1 MSNTEFQSTGWQ
13 AAEDGVTVPAPLS
26 GVRVVELAH
35 WMAGP
40 AAGGVLADWG
50 AEVIKIEPPGGDPM
64 RRLFGTLGLNPDAPN
79 GAFLAANRGKRSIEI
94 EVKTQAGREVLDRLL
109 EGADVLLTNLRPSAL
124 ERLAL
129 TPAAVKARHPRL
141 IYCSVT
147 AYGWGG
153 PDQERAGYDLAA
165 FFGRAGISHQVTTQ
179 GTAPAALMQGLGD
192 TFTALAAVSGILAAL
207 VERHRTGVGRFIE
220 ASLLRTGMW
229 ALSGELGVQTM
240 GGHPRPPTP
249 REICPTPLFNSY
261 RAGDGRWFFLV
272 GVEASRHLPKVL
284 RAIGR
289 PDLLA
294 DERFQGGRSISKNRR
309 EFIALLD
316 EAFASKPLAEWIET
330 FNEHDVWWAP
340 VQSPA
345 DVVDDPQARAIGA
358 WVTVDQGTVGVG
370 VESVDSPIRYDGQ
383 SRTHVRGA
391 PRVGEQ
397 TCEVL
402 RELGYSEDTIEEIV
416 ARTAAQHEQRSR

>member
-1 MSNTEFQSTGWQ
+1 MSNKEFQSTGGLS
-13 AAEDGVTVPAPLS
+13 AEDGGTTPAPLH
-26 GVRVVELAH
+26 GIRVIEVAH

-50 AEVIKIEPPGGDPM
+50 AEVIKIEPIGGDPM
-64 RRLFGTLGLNPDAPN
+64 RKLFGSLGVNPDAPN

-94 EVKTQAGREVLDRLL
+94 EVKTEAGREVLDRLL
-109 EGADVLLTNLRPSAL
+109 RQADVLLTNLRPSAL

-129 TPAAVKARHPRL
+129 TPTAVKALYPRL

-179 GTAPAALMQGLGD
+179 DTAPAALMQGLGD

-207 VERHRTGVGRFIE
+207 VERQSTGIGRFVE

-229 ALSGELGVQTM
+229 ALSGELGVQAM
-240 GGHPRPPTP
+240 GGHPRPPAP
-249 REICPTPLFNSY
+249 RDRCPTPLFNSY

-284 RAIGR
+284 QAIER
-289 PDLLA
+289 PDLLTDA
-294 DERFQGGRSISKNRR
+294 RFQGGRQLSKNRQ
-309 EFIALLD
+309 EVITLLD
-316 EAFASKPLAEWIET
+316 EAFASKPLAEWIEI
-330 FNEHDVWWAP
+330 FNEQDVWWAP

-345 DVVDDPQARAIGA
+345 DVVVDPQARASGA
-358 WVTVDQGTVGVG
+358 WVTVNQDVVGG
-370 VESVDSPIRYDGQ
+370 GAESVDAPIRYDGQ
-383 SRTHVRGA
+383 SRTHVQDA
-391 PRVGEQ
+391 PKVGEQ
-397 TCEVL
+397 TREIL
-402 RELGYSEDTIEEIV
+402 RELGYSDDAIEDIVVSTI
-416 ARTAAQHEQRSR
+416 AQREQRSR